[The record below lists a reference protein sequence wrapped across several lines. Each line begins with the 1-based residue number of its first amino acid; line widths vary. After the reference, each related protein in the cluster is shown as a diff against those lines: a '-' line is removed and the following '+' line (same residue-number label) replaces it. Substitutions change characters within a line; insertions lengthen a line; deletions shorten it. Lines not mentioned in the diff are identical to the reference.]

1 MSKRRVADRPSG
13 GGQRGSTSSRG
24 FRCGQVAIVGRPNVG
39 KSTLLNALVGV
50 KISITSKKP
59 QTTRHRVLG
68 ILTTQEQQCIF
79 VDTPGYQTLHGSLLN
94 ERMNRAVRESM
105 REIDV
110 IVVVLEAGRLTDA
123 DRAVLAL
130 LPTTVPAI
138 AAVNKVDRLKD
149 KASLL
154 PYFAQLSSIRDFAA
168 IVPISAEKQWQ
179 LDDLL
184 AEIAARLPEA
194 EARYAQDEL
203 TDRDERFLASEYIRE
218 KIFRAL
224 GDEVPYS
231 TSVGIDSFEHGADLR
246 RIRATVYVDK
256 ASHRAMLVGEGG
268 LRMKAMATAARRDM
282 ERLFGGKVF
291 LEVWVRVKRGWAD
304 DKRMLDQL
312 GY

>member
-1 MSKRRVADRPSG
+1 MSKRRVADFSTDEARRP
-13 GGQRGSTSSRG
+13 TAPSRA
-24 FRCGQVAIVGRPNVG
+24 FRCGQAAIVGRPNVG
-39 KSTLLNALVGV
+39 KSTLLNALVGAR
-50 KISITSKKP
+50 ISITSKKP

-68 ILTTQEQQCIF
+68 ILTTSEEQCIF

-94 ERMNRAVRESM
+94 DRMNRAVRESLG
-105 REIDV
+105 ETDV

-123 DRAVLAL
+123 DRAVLSL
-130 LPTTVPAI
+130 LPTAVPVI

-149 KASLL
+149 KTSLL
-154 PYFAQLSSIRDFAA
+154 PFFAQLSSISDFAA
-168 IVPISAEKQWQ
+168 IVPISAEKRWQ

-184 AEIAARLPEA
+184 AEIAARLPA
-194 EARYAQDEL
+194 GVARYAEDEL

-224 GDEVPYS
+224 GEEVPYA
-231 TSVGIDSFEHGADLR
+231 TSVGIDSFEHAGDLR
-246 RIRATVYVDK
+246 RIHATVYVDK

-268 LRMKAMATAARRDM
+268 LRMKAMASAARRDM
-282 ERLFGGKVF
+282 ERLFGGRVF
-291 LEVWVRVKRGWAD
+291 LEVWVRVKSGWAD